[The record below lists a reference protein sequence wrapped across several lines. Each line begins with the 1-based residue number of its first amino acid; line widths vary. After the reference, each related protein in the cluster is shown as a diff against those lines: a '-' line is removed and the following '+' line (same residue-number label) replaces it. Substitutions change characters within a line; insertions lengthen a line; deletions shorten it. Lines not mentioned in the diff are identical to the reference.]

1 MREAAEVT
9 RDARTVF
16 VTQLVVRATDSDV
29 RRFFEAV
36 GGVKDVQLIKDKA
49 GKSKGFG
56 YVEFAELD
64 SVPKALLLNGQKFCM
79 KHPGCVCSGLPVQVK
94 PSEAEKNYEAAAQT
108 SIAAQLARVY
118 LLNVPDT
125 VTDIELTNYFKP
137 YGELVTFKIFNRLDR
152 DPSLKG
158 QAFVQLKTQEL
169 AQKAATE
176 LASVPLLGQAVKL
189 GTITSGGGVAVSAT
203 GESWEVIDEKSISA
217 QDRAT
222 LIAQLSNAVQQEA
235 VGLGATI
242 VPGGRGKPKPVVQP
256 PRPPA
261 GALPTASMPGTGVV
275 PGFPSLAFPIP
286 GVIPLPG
293 VVPSVP
299 VGLPSRAILL
309 KNMFDP
315 SQETEEGWDLD
326 IAEDVKEEC
335 EKHGPVLHVG
345 VQKDSSGEVYVLFST
360 LTGALTA
367 APAFHGRIFAG
378 KAIEVNFIPENVW
391 REKFPQV
398 AI

>member
-1 MREAAEVT
+1 MRWLT
-9 RDARTVF
+9 CSCTPSF
-16 VTQLVVRATDSDV
+16 
-29 RRFFEAV
+29 RF
-36 GGVKDVQLIKDKA
+36 
-49 GKSKGFG
+49 
-56 YVEFAELD
+56 
-64 SVPKALLLNGQKFCM
+64 
-79 KHPGCVCSGLPVQVK
+79 LPVAHEQ
-94 PSEAEKNYEAAAQT
+94 
-108 SIAAQLARVY
+108 
-118 LLNVPDT
+118 
-125 VTDIELTNYFKP
+125 
-137 YGELVTFKIFNRLDR
+137 
-152 DPSLKG
+152 
-158 QAFVQLKTQEL
+158 
-169 AQKAATE
+169 E

-203 GESWEVIDEKSISA
+203 GESWEVIDGAYCCSARVILVCSFVLPASHVRLPRLGWLTGWRCLIPVSFCCAPSTEKSISA

-345 VQKDSSGEVYVLFST
+345 VQKDSSGEVYVLFRYRAHGFRCVCTDGDEHSLGSPYVCVPPCVRRLLALCVCVSVCLCAAICSVPSLELSRLPRRST
-360 LTGALTA
+360 
-367 APAFHGRIFAG
+367 
-378 KAIEVNFIPENVW
+378 
-391 REKFPQV
+391 V
-398 AI
+398 ASLLARPSR